1 MVINWLWTEETPGWE
16 DVVVI
21 HRDEDNRRMGFE
33 GRNHELR
40 VGCVGFEELIGHP
53 SGDVKEAVL
62 KEEESG
68 DGV

>member
-1 MVINWLWTEETPGWE
+1 
-16 DVVVI
+16 
-21 HRDEDNRRMGFE
+21 MGFE